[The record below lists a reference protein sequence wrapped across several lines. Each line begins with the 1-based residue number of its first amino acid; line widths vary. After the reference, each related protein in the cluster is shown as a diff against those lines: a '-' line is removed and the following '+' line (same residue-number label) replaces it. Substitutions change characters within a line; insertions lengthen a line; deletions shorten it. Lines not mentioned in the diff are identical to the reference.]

1 MQAKSLAEVRE
12 LAATPEFQAWAAE
25 LAKEVAAE
33 AGAAEHFDELL
44 TQSTMMDFRA
54 ELAQKNAIDTL
65 YKAGE
70 CEDAAARLLAEATDI
85 ENRSFEVVATFEEQ
99 RLKVSEIWYRMGSK
113 EKSVVELRD
122 RAKVLRDEK
131 KEGEAIEAETLLR
144 KTEREH
150 RQIHADYERETQR
163 KTRLWEEVERMWAQ
177 SAELNLVVAEKRL
190 QGRKIRARAERL
202 FREAEERKG
211 SGKSL
216 RGDAD
221 RESATRGGHQHR
233 LQELLRDARERFGC
247 AVGDE
252 FLYWRQRE
260 DKDGAYCV
268 PLIAD
273 SENYNVDLRRLAVY
287 RLQRQRGVE
296 FLEPVLEGEA
306 PAAAEGRVEDFLL
319 SGRRGTR
326 RSDPG

>member
-12 LAATPEFQAWAAE
+12 LVGSPEFRRWADE
-25 LAKEVAAE
+25 LAKSVAAE
-33 AGAAEHFDELL
+33 AQAAEQFDELL
-44 TQSTMMDFRA
+44 TQSTVMDFRA

-70 CEDAAARLLAEATDI
+70 CEDAAARLFAEATDI

-113 EKSVVELRD
+113 EKNVVELRD
-122 RAKVLRDEK
+122 RVTALREAK
-131 KEGEAIEAETLLR
+131 KEGEAVEAETSLR

-150 RQIHADYERETQR
+150 RQIHADYERETQS

-190 QGRKIRARAERL
+190 QGRKIRGRAERL
-202 FREAEERKG
+202 FREAEERKTT
-211 SGKSL
+211 GKKL

-221 RESATRGGHQHR
+221 RESATRGSHQNR
-233 LQELLRDARERFGC
+233 IQELLRDARERFGC
-247 AVGDE
+247 ASGEE

-268 PLIAD
+268 PLISD
-273 SENYNVDLRRLAVY
+273 SESYNIDVRRLALY
-287 RLQRQRGVE
+287 RLRRQRGVE
-296 FLEPVLEGEA
+296 FIEPVPLVDVV
-306 PAAAEGRVEDFLL
+306 PVEGRVEDFLL

-326 RSDPG
+326 RPEPS

>member
-12 LAATPEFQAWAAE
+12 LVQSQEFRGWTDE
-25 LAKEVAAE
+25 LAKSVAAE
-33 AGAAEHFDELL
+33 AAAAEHFDELL
-44 TQSTMMDFRA
+44 TQSTVMDFRA

-122 RAKVLRDEK
+122 RTAALREAK
-131 KEGEAIEAETLLR
+131 KEGEAAEAEANLR

-202 FREAEERKG
+202 FREAEERKA
-211 SGKSL
+211 SGKNL
-216 RGDAD
+216 RVEAD
-221 RESATRGGHQHR
+221 RESSTRGAYQSR
-233 LQELLRDARERFGC
+233 IQELLRDARERFGC

-273 SENYNVDLRRLAVY
+273 SENYNIDVRRLSIY

-296 FLEPVLEGEA
+296 FLAPV
-306 PAAAEGRVEDFLL
+306 PAVDVPLAEGRVEEFLL
-319 SGRRGTR
+319 SGRRGVR
-326 RSDPG
+326 RPEPG